1 LAGGGGGGRPPIV
14 GGARYIVVRPASAE
28 MAFAVV
34 DQYQAQGIGALLLRH
49 LAAIARDAG
58 IEELT
63 AEVLADNASMLRVF
77 EKSGY
82 RHGAKRE
89 AEVMHVTLGLL

>member
-1 LAGGGGGGRPPIV
+1 
-14 GGARYIVVRPASAE
+14 

-34 DQYQAQGIGALLLRH
+34 DEYQAQGIGALLLRH

-58 IEELT
+58 IEHLT
-63 AEVLADNASMLRVF
+63 AEVLADNVPMLSVF

-82 RHGAKRE
+82 RVGTSAKPRSW
-89 AEVMHVTLGLL
+89 T